1 MFAEYDPP
9 TIAVSVHPSDAEDR
23 GLVDGDRVVVSNL
36 LGSVRLPVSLDERM
50 RPGVCEIPKG
60 LWMRH
65 VANGMVS
72 NTLISDGV
80 NDLGGGACFNEA
92 LVLIEK
98 EDVNV

>member
-1 MFAEYDPP
+1 M
-9 TIAVSVHPSDAEDR
+9 
-23 GLVDGDRVVVSNL
+23 RV
-36 LGSVRLPVSLDERM
+36 
-50 RPGVCEIPKG
+50 GVCEIPKG

-72 NTLISDGV
+72 NALISDGV

-98 EDVNV
+98 AASDE